1 MKTCDFFSAC
11 AEDLKK
17 AVNPNDNEAMIMIG
31 MFPNDDRATVVINGI
46 GVNIVAALCAAF
58 DSNKNF
64 KVPITSE
71 LKARTGNLVDTFRDC
86 CVKA

>member
-64 KVPITSE
+64 KKMAMLALETLHSKE
-71 LKARTGNLVDTFRDC
+71 FANRMKE
-86 CVKA
+86 K